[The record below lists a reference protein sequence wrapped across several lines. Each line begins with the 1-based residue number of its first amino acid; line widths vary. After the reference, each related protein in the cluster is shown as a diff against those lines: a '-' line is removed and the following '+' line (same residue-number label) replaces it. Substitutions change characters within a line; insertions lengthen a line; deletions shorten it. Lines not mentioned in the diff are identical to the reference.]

1 MPVLEEA
8 KTVVYVTNHNMITM
22 AMVIFKHTNG
32 GQGRGDE
39 RLNTHIR
46 YYDIK
51 CGLIAHAQGLMGE
64 SVAFFMFQIDLLHS
78 TGTEHIMY
86 LASVKYKQYLTQG
99 IEHYVEK
106 IFTSLHFHDSFLI
119 YLL

>member
-1 MPVLEEA
+1 MLFHQE
-8 KTVVYVTNHNMITM
+8 N
-22 AMVIFKHTNG
+22 
-32 GQGRGDE
+32 
-39 RLNTHIR
+39 LNNLGFIQMHTHIR

-51 CGLIAHAQGLMGE
+51 CGLIAHAQGLIGE
-64 SVAFFMFQIDLLHS
+64 SVAFFMFQIDLLHR

-86 LASVKYKQYLTQG
+86 LASVKYKQFLTQG

>member
-1 MPVLEEA
+1 MLFHQE
-8 KTVVYVTNHNMITM
+8 N
-22 AMVIFKHTNG
+22 
-32 GQGRGDE
+32 
-39 RLNTHIR
+39 LNNLGFIQIYTHIR

-86 LASVKYKQYLTQG
+86 LAFVKYKQYLTQG

-106 IFTSLHFHDSFLI
+106 IFSSPHFHDSFLI

>member
-1 MPVLEEA
+1 MFKKQILFSVTTFKMSQQILVGA
-8 KTVVYVTNHNMITM
+8 KCDHDLSLRVSGVN
-22 AMVIFKHTNG
+22 
-32 GQGRGDE
+32 D
-39 RLNTHIR
+39 
-46 YYDIK
+46 
-51 CGLIAHAQGLMGE
+51 LI
-64 SVAFFMFQIDLLHS
+64 VAEGKYHS
-78 TGTEHIMY
+78 GTGTEHIMY